1 MLTLFL
7 LDNSKSLKAKKWLKI
22 RGCNVDAMLSN
33 VIAMLSNV
41 CYILSMIKKWRKPYE
56 DQRFISRRNYRRFR
70 L

>member
-7 LDNSKSLKAKKWLKI
+7 LDNSKALKAKKWLKI
-22 RGCNVDAMLSN
+22 RGCNVAAMLSN

-41 CYILSMIKKWRKPYE
+41 CYILSMIKKGRSECNGRESKKG
-56 DQRFISRRNYRRFR
+56 FGFT